1 MWTWNVFFQ
10 NIFQMIRKIRGH
22 KTALLCA
29 GILLAAAVPVF
40 GESAGKSGGSL
51 TAFAETPAGTMAE
64 PGRQA
69 EKANENTAEKAQE
82 DTPEAQR
89 RPGKTDGNEAE
100 KTQKD
105 AAETI
110 LPGQRLVGG
119 LLVQKVKAEE
129 QEREEYCR
137 EMAQARRKAFREKR
151 MSSQAEQAQ
160 KEVFGENGEKIAERV
175 ALEQMDETQ
184 KTQAK
189 SKTAA
194 SAVSYTESDYQVLL
208 KIVEAEA
215 GICDEKGKILVANVV
230 LNRVRSKK
238 FPNTITEVVY
248 QRKQFSPVANG
259 KIDTCTVTKET
270 IDCVNRALGGEDYSQ
285 GALYFMYRQGSS
297 AGAASW
303 FDRDLTFLFSHGR
316 HEFFK

>member
-1 MWTWNVFFQ
+1 MLTGYSFLQKVF
-10 NIFQMIRKIRGH
+10 RAAGCGVKRTAEKARRH

-29 GILLAAAVPVF
+29 GLLLAAAGLSLGDP
-40 GESAGKSGGSL
+40 GAENSGSL
-51 TAFAETPAGTMAE
+51 TAFAETPAVTVKE
-64 PGRQA
+64 TER
-69 EKANENTAEKAQE
+69 ETEESNELTAEKIE
-82 DTPEAQR
+82 E
-89 RPGKTDGNEAE
+89 EAE
-100 KTQKD
+100 DPIRQ
-105 AAETI
+105 
-110 LPGQRLVGG
+110 GQQLVGS
-119 LLVQKVKAEE
+119 LLMQGIREDE
-129 QEREEYCR
+129 QEREEFSK
-137 EMAQARRKAFREKR
+137 EMTQALRQARREELNRKNGKAEN
-151 MSSQAEQAQ
+151 AQ
-160 KEVFGENGEKIAERV
+160 KEPEQPVLSEDGEKIAEEI
-175 ALEQMDETQ
+175 ALEQTEELPVVR
-184 KTQAK
+184 K
-189 SKTAA
+189 AA

-248 QRKQFSPVANG
+248 QKKQFSPVANG